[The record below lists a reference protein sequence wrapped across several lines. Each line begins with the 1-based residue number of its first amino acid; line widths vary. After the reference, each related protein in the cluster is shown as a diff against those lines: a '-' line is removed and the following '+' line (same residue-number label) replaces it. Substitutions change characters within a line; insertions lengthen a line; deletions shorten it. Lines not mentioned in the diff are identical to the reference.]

1 MREKDYK
8 GKGKRAQVKGDIWVG
23 VGNEFDEALRV
34 ENHRVA
40 LIDVS
45 QAEKQNVHVH
55 VEIKDDGKVCVG
67 MKVVMIESDEE
78 FIGKVGDIA
87 KGE

>member
-23 VGNEFDEALRV
+23 VGNEFDEAPVV

-45 QAEKQNVHVH
+45 QAEKQMFMYMLRSKTM
-55 VEIKDDGKVCVG
+55 EKCVLVW
-67 MKVVMIESDEE
+67 KLL
-78 FIGKVGDIA
+78 
-87 KGE
+87 